1 MLKLVFFKNLIVKKV
16 GRLCKNLQ
24 YPDEKDLH
32 KGYIF
37 FYYTELLYIKRLTS
51 IIGVLDSN
59 LWVSI

>member
-37 FYYTELLYIKRLTS
+37 FYYTELLYIKR
-51 IIGVLDSN
+51 
-59 LWVSI
+59 